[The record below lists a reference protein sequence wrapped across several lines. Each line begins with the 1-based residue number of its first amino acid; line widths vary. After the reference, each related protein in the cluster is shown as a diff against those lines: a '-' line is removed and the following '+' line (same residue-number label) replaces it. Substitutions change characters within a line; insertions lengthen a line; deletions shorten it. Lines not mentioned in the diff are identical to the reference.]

1 MCGIVGFSRDPTQPV
16 DSHSAIV
23 RKMLAPISHRGPDA
37 MGVYVAGPIA
47 FGHLRLSIVDLSGGR
62 QPRIDEVT
70 GDALVFN
77 GEIYGYST
85 LAQELTAAGVTLAD
99 RSDTEVLFRLLQ
111 LKGVAATLDLI
122 DGMFAFAFFEAR
134 TRRLYL
140 ARDRFGEKPLYW
152 CVRGG
157 VFIFGSEPA
166 AVVAHPVARHLPID
180 LGSVYNFLH
189 YEYLPGQRGFH
200 RDLCK
205 LGRGEFVIWADGA
218 VQTRTY
224 WQPQPDEA
232 GMARSGESEMDKLA
246 RLDELLDAT
255 VRERLVAD
263 VPVGVFLSGGVDSSL
278 MAALVGKHAPG
289 LKAFT
294 IRMPETS
301 YDETPA
307 AKALA
312 QSLNLSHE
320 IIDLNDAEI
329 EDAFVAI
336 SSKMDEPLADGSLLP
351 TWALCRAARRHVTV
365 ALGGDGADELFAGYV
380 SFKANRIA
388 QWVARVPGWIGRAC
402 RQVFGSLPHGSS
414 YMSWDFLFRQFS
426 QSFGLP
432 PERQWAAC
440 MSPFAPEELDRL
452 WRADVRKFAE
462 AVAEDPIC
470 DLLQFRK
477 GRTWSTAELIYL
489 FSSTYLP
496 EDILQKVD
504 RSSMYVSLE
513 VRAPFL
519 GRAFAEYA
527 MSLPSRDKISGLTTK
542 HLFRK
547 LALRHIPRE
556 IVNRKKHGFA
566 VPLARLLRQRLKA
579 PVAGALLD
587 SGSPLHDWF
596 HRAEIETL
604 WSEHQSGSCD
614 HRKKIWT
621 LFTLAT
627 AASRARLLASA

>member
-1 MCGIVGFSRDPTQPV
+1 MGRLHVHHLLLKNSIGFG
-16 DSHSAIV
+16 V
-23 RKMLAPISHRGPDA
+23 R
-37 MGVYVAGPIA
+37 
-47 FGHLRLSIVDLSGGR
+47 
-62 QPRIDEVT
+62 
-70 GDALVFN
+70 
-77 GEIYGYST
+77 
-85 LAQELTAAGVTLAD
+85 
-99 RSDTEVLFRLLQ
+99 
-111 LKGVAATLDLI
+111 
-122 DGMFAFAFFEAR
+122 
-134 TRRLYL
+134 
-140 ARDRFGEKPLYW
+140 
-152 CVRGG
+152 
-157 VFIFGSEPA
+157 
-166 AVVAHPVARHLPID
+166 
-180 LGSVYNFLH
+180 
-189 YEYLPGQRGFH
+189 
-200 RDLCK
+200 
-205 LGRGEFVIWADGA
+205 
-218 VQTRTY
+218 
-224 WQPQPDEA
+224 
-232 GMARSGESEMDKLA
+232 
-246 RLDELLDAT
+246 
-255 VRERLVAD
+255 
-263 VPVGVFLSGGVDSSL
+263 
-278 MAALVGKHAPG
+278 
-289 LKAFT
+289 
-294 IRMPETS
+294 
-301 YDETPA
+301 
-307 AKALA
+307 
-312 QSLNLSHE
+312 
-320 IIDLNDAEI
+320 
-329 EDAFVAI
+329 
-336 SSKMDEPLADGSLLP
+336 
-351 TWALCRAARRHVTV
+351 
-365 ALGGDGADELFAGYV
+365 
-380 SFKANRIA
+380 
-388 QWVARVPGWIGRAC
+388 
-402 RQVFGSLPHGSS
+402 
-414 YMSWDFLFRQFS
+414 
-426 QSFGLP
+426 
-432 PERQWAAC
+432 
-440 MSPFAPEELDRL
+440 
-452 WRADVRKFAE
+452 DVRKFAE